1 MADQP
6 ETPPVRARASLLM
19 VAGAIP
25 RAAARQVRD
34 EWVGSPLFRLSL
46 AGPRPRG
53 FMAAPRDARP
63 ADAQAGAVLAGGTF
77 VLAGQSLEIGPEGD
91 PWNRPSPSRNFAL
104 ALHRFDWLRDLMA
117 AGEAGERPA
126 LRWVL
131 EWRRVFGRWNRF
143 SWSPEVLERRVSAL
157 TSSGR
162 RLAAVASDAE
172 TVLIADSLARQA
184 RRLIQLAKADPS
196 RAAEQLAVAAAAG
209 AALSGPA
216 GERLM
221 TAALRRLPVALAKAV
236 LPDGVHASRSPEAG
250 MELLFDLL
258 ALDDGLVQRGRP
270 APENLSRAIDRLTAA
285 LRFFTLPD
293 NRLAA
298 FQGGEASTARR
309 VSAARAHDEDP
320 LTIQP
325 AREAPHGGYQRMD
338 GGALHLIADAGA
350 PASGAWSQTACGQ
363 PAAVEIVCGR
373 ERLITNI
380 RWSADVDD
388 IQGARLAVGGS
399 TAELNGDLAGA
410 PLTGL
415 MGFAYGPRL
424 VGGARNVEARRRETD
439 AGVWVDIA
447 HDGWIEATGLTHER
461 RLFLD
466 KAAGELRGE
475 DRFVP
480 GDEALAE
487 PVTVAIRFHL
497 APEVKASLARDQRSV
512 LLKGAAKI
520 GWWLRN
526 DAAEV
531 TVEPSVVFEGG
542 LMRRSTQVVLRGR
555 LRADRGGRVRWKL
568 AAAERPPGQ
577 PAG

>member
-1 MADQP
+1 MADQT
-6 ETPPVRARASLLM
+6 ETSPVRARAGLLLL
-19 VAGAIP
+19 AGAAP
-25 RAAARQVRD
+25 MAAARQARD
-34 EWVGSPLFRLSL
+34 EWIGSPLFRLSL
-46 AGPRPRG
+46 AGSRPRG
-53 FMAAPRDARP
+53 FTAAPRDARP
-63 ADAQAGAVLAGGTF
+63 ADAQAGEALVGGTF
-77 VLAGQSLEIGPEGD
+77 ALAGQTLEVGPNGD
-91 PWNRPSPSRNFAL
+91 PWNRPSPSRAFAL

-117 AGEAGERPA
+117 AGEAGQGPA

-143 SWSPEVLERRVSAL
+143 SWAPEVLERRVSVLA
-157 TSSGR
+157 SAGR
-162 RLAAVASDAE
+162 RLAAGASDAE
-172 TVLIADSLARQA
+172 TVLIADSLARQT
-184 RRLIQLAKADPS
+184 RRLLQLAQEDPS
-196 RAAEQLAVAAAAG
+196 RAAGRLAAAAVAG

-221 TAALRRLPVALAKAV
+221 GAALRRLPSALSKAV
-236 LPDGVHASRSPEAG
+236 LADGVHASRSPEAG

-258 ALDDGLVQRGRP
+258 ALDDALVQRGRP

-298 FQGGEASTARR
+298 FQGGEASSARR

-338 GGALHLIADAGA
+338 GASLHLIADAGA
-350 PASGAWSQTACGQ
+350 PATGVWSQAACGQ
-363 PAAVEIVCGR
+363 PAAIEVVCGR

-380 RWSADVDD
+380 RWSPDVDD
-388 IQGARLAVGGS
+388 VQGARLAVGGS
-399 TAELNGDLAGA
+399 TAELNGDAAGA

-415 MGFAYGPRL
+415 LGFAYGPRL
-424 VGGARNVEARRRETD
+424 VGAARKVEARRRETD

-447 HDGWIEATGLTHER
+447 HDGWIESTGLTHER

-480 GDEALAE
+480 GDEALADQIA
-487 PVTVAIRFHL
+487 VAIRFHL

-512 LLKGAAKI
+512 LLKGAARI

-531 TVEPSVVFEGG
+531 TVEPSVVFENG
-542 LMRRSTQVVLRGR
+542 LPRRSSQVVLRGR

-568 AAAERPPGQ
+568 AAAERPPAPPPG
-577 PAG
+577 